1 MRFLNV
7 ILLITGALGLTFG
20 YLEWRLSSSTK
31 QEPQTIRCA
40 DLIDKGPGD
49 NGHVIVTDFAVL
61 TDSIVVERGSKNSP
75 TWNDAWVPMVPK
87 DQAKA
92 GNSAQAFRLI
102 LYTHKAKNEQQLT
115 ALANEDKLQGTIIYD
130 IKSLDA
136 KTEKLLR
143 DSYPGTNFE
152 SCLILDH
159 DRQPLS
165 PLVWGGH
172 LAIGALSLVALIG
185 LFLWQRAA
193 KKT

>member
-1 MRFLNV
+1 MKFLNC
-7 ILLITGALGLTFG
+7 ILLIVAALGLTFG

-40 DLIDKGPGD
+40 DLIAKGPGD
-49 NGHVIVTDFAVL
+49 NGHVIVTDFALL
-61 TDSIVVERGSKNSP
+61 TDSIVVESGSENSR
-75 TWNDAWVPMVPK
+75 TWNGAWVPMVPK

-102 LYTHKAKNEQQLT
+102 INTHKAKNEQRLT
-115 ALANEDKLQGTIIYD
+115 ALANEDKIQGTITYD

-143 DSYPGTNFE
+143 DRYPGTDFE
-152 SCLILDH
+152 SCQILDH
-159 DRQPLS
+159 DRRPLP

-185 LFLWQRAA
+185 LYLWQRAA